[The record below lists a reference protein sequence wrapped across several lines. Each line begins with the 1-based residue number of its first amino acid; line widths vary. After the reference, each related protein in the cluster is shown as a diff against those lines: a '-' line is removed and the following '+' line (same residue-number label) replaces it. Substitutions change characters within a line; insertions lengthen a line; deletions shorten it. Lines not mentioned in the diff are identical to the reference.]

1 MHPAT
6 ILVLLCIVIRCAVVF
21 VVIGCAVGCRIGVW
35 ALFSIG
41 GMFWCLLSMLFI
53 LIGISDLSYTIPAVS

>member
-1 MHPAT
+1 M
-6 ILVLLCIVIRCAVVF
+6 F

-53 LIGISDLSYTIPAVS
+53 LIGISDLSYTITAVS